1 MEDTMEV
8 TMEVTTEVIMEDT
21 MGTIII
27 KLFYHI
33 SCWLKILSVSCG

>member
-27 KLFYHI
+27 KLFYHK
-33 SCWLKILSVSCG
+33 SS